1 MAITTAHIQT
11 SIDRYRVR
19 ISIGVLLS
27 LLVHGCI
34 LSLRLG
40 IPGLGLPGLELP
52 WSEHRAQMPPL
63 NIKIANVTK
72 LTTVAPQSQS
82 ILLESDA
89 VPNQQ
94 NVLQQLGSNQPLTE
108 LSNARVKQT
117 PLRSASNSL
126 EITRALKSIPAIA
139 QELRKNGRPPSAD
152 QSSPAAARSEPKLI
166 ALTSDRASSFRVP
179 KPDSDEW
186 WRVASNMANIPSP
199 THLPDETAP
208 AIAIQTPVQSVEQ
221 AMEPAPAVQKPNEQ
235 RSFERPDDMQAT
247 QPTPTKTRDVAM
259 ELALR
264 KQGEE
269 IEQQAVARKQEEQ
282 QAAQLARDIE
292 TGKQEK
298 REELEKARKQ
308 EAIETARLAEQKL
321 EAEQTALRAEE
332 LTIKKLEDA
341 KKQQLADAELKAKEL
356 EARRQAEEITRQQ
369 TIALALQKQLDTAQ
383 KQAEEIARRKTDAD
397 AAPHRAS
404 APMSGASA
412 SSNSGAEASNN
423 LSDAKIQPGELG
435 AGNLA
440 SKVLEQIERTDLISA
455 TPPPAIETE
464 HRKDARRRS
473 IFGSIDHDIAL
484 TMYIEG
490 WRTKIERNDNLNY
503 AQSSKDKARNDPVV
517 TVAIRSDG
525 SVEDIIINRS
535 SGRADLDAAVRRIV
549 ALRAPYSV
557 FPANLARKYDVIE
570 IRRIWNFDDRL
581 KILEEVH

>member
-11 SIDRYRVR
+11 TFDRYRIR

-27 LLVHGCI
+27 LLVHGFI

-52 WSEHRAQMPPL
+52 WTEQRAQIPQL
-63 NIKIANVTK
+63 NIRIANVTK
-72 LTTVAPQSQS
+72 LTTIAPQYQP
-82 ILLESDA
+82 LLQENDA
-89 VPNQQ
+89 VLNQQ

-108 LSNARVKQT
+108 LLNARVKQT
-117 PLRSASNSL
+117 PLLSASNSL
-126 EITRALKSIPAIA
+126 RVTRALKSIPAIA
-139 QELRKNGRPPSAD
+139 QELRKNGVPPPAE
-152 QSSPAAARSEPKLI
+152 QSSPATARSQPKLI
-166 ALTSDRASSFRVP
+166 ALTDDRAGSFKVP
-179 KPDSDEW
+179 KPDSDER
-186 WRVASNMANIPSP
+186 WRVAVNMANTPSP
-199 THLPDETAP
+199 IHLPDETAP
-208 AIAIQTPVQSVEQ
+208 AIAIQSPVQPVEQ
-221 AMEPAPAVQKPNEQ
+221 AMEPSPAAQKPARQ
-235 RSFERPDDMQAT
+235 RSFERPDDLQAK
-247 QPTPTKTRDVAM
+247 QPTPIKTPDVAM
-259 ELALR
+259 ELALK

-292 TGKQEK
+292 TKKQ
-298 REELEKARKQ
+298 EELEKARKL
-308 EAIETARLAEQKL
+308 ETIETARLAAQKL

-332 LTIKKLEDA
+332 LAIKKRDDA
-341 KKQQLADAELKAKEL
+341 KKQHLADAELKAKEL

-369 TIALALQKQLDTAQ
+369 ASALALQKQLEAAQ
-383 KQAEEIARRKTDAD
+383 KQADEIARRKIDAD
-397 AAPHRAS
+397 AGPHRAGDRIS
-404 APMSGASA
+404 AASTASNRGADA
-412 SSNSGAEASNN
+412 SNSLG
-423 LSDAKIQPGELG
+423 DAKIQSGQLG

-440 SKVLEQIERTDLISA
+440 SKALEQIEKTDLIRA
-455 TPPPAIETE
+455 YPPPASESE
-464 HRKDARRRS
+464 DRKDTRRRS

-484 TMYIEG
+484 AMYIEG
-490 WRTKIERNDNLNY
+490 WRTKIERNDSLNY

-581 KILEEVH
+581 KILEELR